1 MAEHIKETS
10 KCSICLTYLENPMYL
25 KCGYI
30 CCFKC
35 LNSLQKEPDGEGL
48 LCPNC
53 SVISQKKDLIGARK
67 LGELVSKVKDLEPH
81 LTEVLRMNPR
91 IRKLQ
96 VDVTLDADTA
106 NKQLIISEDLKTVHC
121 GLLKQKKE
129 ACPERF
135 SDTLCVLG
143 LPRFTS
149 GRHYWE
155 VDVESSREWDVGV
168 CKESVHRQG
177 MIQLSPDRGFWTVS
191 LRRGQF
197 YSAGTVPSTVLRVNP
212 RLHRVGIFLDLNSK
226 SISFYHIS
234 DGSHIFTFTKLPTA
248 EPLRPFFS
256 PGSATQDAQCF
267 LRICPVVNL
276 GIDSPPAN
284 PGSGK

>member
-1 MAEHIKETS
+1 MDCGAW
-10 KCSICLTYLENPMYL
+10 CMYL
-25 KCGYI
+25 LV
-30 CCFKC
+30 F
-35 LNSLQKEPDGEGL
+35 
-48 LCPNC
+48 LC
-53 SVISQKKDLIGARK
+53 
-67 LGELVSKVKDLEPH
+67 
-81 LTEVLRMNPR
+81 T
-91 IRKLQ
+91 

-212 RLHRVGIFLDLNSK
+212 RLHRVGIFLDLNSR

-256 PGSATQDAQCF
+256 PGSATRDAQCF

-284 PGSGK
+284 PGSSKWNSDYRNSDGKSLYNIRPWMGDFLFAPQTIPKCMELWNHSWIQHKLHQGKGHFHNE